1 MEEINTHFRKT
12 KSAGSRRPSAI
23 LWFSSGKAAKDAVLL
38 FMLSKCSWI
47 PLLIQQCIVREPFI
61 PKSQSLQRN
70 CLLWFFH
77 IFSSLS
83 IFSLCLQLPGKT
95 NKGVW
100 KRATSFAFSK
110 TNINQE
116 SGIPQHVASI
126 CWRERSEKKEPTTNA
141 YWKDCE
147 GGQCLL
153 EKVVL
158 NYILRPERNMDWH
171 SWEENFYLK
180 MIVRVVPMTTES
192 WFQKKMWFSWL
203 EWRH

>member
-1 MEEINTHFRKT
+1 MLFCCSCYLNVSEFLYSYN
-12 KSAGSRRPSAI
+12 S
-23 LWFSSGKAAKDAVLL
+23 VLL
-38 FMLSKCSWI
+38 ENHFYQKAKAFKV
-47 PLLIQQCIVREPFI
+47 IVYCDSFI
-61 PKSQSLQRN
+61 SFPP
-70 CLLWFFH
+70 
-77 IFSSLS
+77 SLS
-83 IFSLCLQLPGKT
+83 FLCAFNYLERQTKVYEKEQLLL
-95 NKGVW
+95 
-100 KRATSFAFSK
+100 
-110 TNINQE
+110 
-116 SGIPQHVASI
+116 HVASI

-147 GGQCLL
+147 GEQCLL

-158 NYILRPERNMDWH
+158 KYILRPERNMDWH